1 MNDTRTVQYALCAVF
16 EILTDSCVAGNIAQ
30 LAVIERLP
38 DEILIEIFNFDR
50 LVSVTPS
57 QGRPD
62 RPWEWHRLVHVCR
75 RWRYIV
81 FESSRS
87 LGLQLFCTYGTPVKD
102 NLDCW
107 PALPIVM
114 QYAQLS
120 SPNPL
125 PMAARDEDDIIVA
138 LQHPHRISKIELT
151 VTTPLLERLTTLT
164 QGPFPVLEHLE
175 LMTQAETGHIL
186 PSESFGG
193 PFPSLRVLKLIR
205 VAFPLLQPP
214 LLSVENLVSLH
225 LEDLPSSGHISPES
239 LLIFLPKMRCLET
252 LHLYF
257 LSPISHPTTGRN
269 NPTPQRR
276 ALLPALECL
285 AFRGVSEDLEF
296 LLSGTDAPV
305 LKDIDVTF
313 FNQASIFDTTQL
325 LQFVCRTETQKS
337 YNNAKLY
344 CSETDISITLTRGR
358 RRHQVGLRV
367 QCMPLDWQL
376 SCMAEICDK
385 LSPIVCGV
393 QQLDI
398 GASFP
403 LPSEQDDMDPLPLLE
418 LFRPFNNV
426 KWLRLTANVENYVGY
441 ALNQETA
448 TGVLPNAKVV
458 PPALSFPASPPFA
471 STRPSEDVV
480 PITRTQSHTGSI
492 QELLCSNQTSLIRRA
507 VRKLGLGQKVET
519 REEKLRRYQATRES
533 LYSSRTSSFVR
544 RAVRKVG
551 FGQKN
556 VPVKVEELQPFSNF
570 RAHLTGSTPTR
581 YTLFGTA

>member
-1 MNDTRTVQYALCAVF
+1 MEV
-16 EILTDSCVAGNIAQ
+16 
-30 LAVIERLP
+30 
-38 DEILIEIFNFDR
+38 FNFDR
-50 LVSVTPS
+50 LVSVALS

-62 RPWEWHRLVHVCR
+62 PPWEWHRLVHVCR
-75 RWRYIV
+75 RWRYII
-81 FESSRS
+81 FESPRS

-114 QYAQLS
+114 QYSQLS

-125 PMAARDEDDIIVA
+125 PMAARDEDNIMVA

-151 VTTPLLERLTTLT
+151 VATPLLERLNTLT
-164 QGPFPVLEHLE
+164 QGSFPALEHLE

-193 PFPSLRVLKLIR
+193 PFPSLRVLKLTRI
-205 VAFPLLQPP
+205 AFSILQPP
-214 LLSVENLVSLH
+214 LLSLGNLVSLH
-225 LEDLPSSGHISPES
+225 LEDQPSSGHVSPET
-239 LLIFLPKMRCLET
+239 LLIFLPKMRRLET

-257 LSPISHPTTGRN
+257 LSPISRPTTRRN
-269 NPTPQRR
+269 NPTPQKR

-325 LQFVCRTETQKS
+325 LQFVCRTETQRS

-344 CSETDISITLTRGR
+344 CSGTDISITLTRRR
-358 RRHQVGLRV
+358 RRHQMGLRV

-385 LSPIVCGV
+385 LSPIVSGV

-418 LFRPFNNV
+418 LFRPFTNV
-426 KWLRLTANVENYVGY
+426 KWLRLTANVEHYVGY

-448 TGVLPNAKVV
+448 TGVLPNAQVV
-458 PPALSFPASPPFA
+458 PPALSLPANPPFT
-471 STRPSEDVV
+471 SIRPSEEVV
-480 PITRTQSHTGSI
+480 PITRTQSQTGSI
-492 QELLCSNQTSLIRRA
+492 QEVLYSNQTSLIRRA
-507 VRKLGLGQKVET
+507 VRKLGFRQKVET
-519 REEKLRRYQATRES
+519 REEKLWRYKVLRES
-533 LYSSRTSSFVR
+533 LYSNRTSFVR
-544 RAVRKVG
+544 RAARKVG
-551 FGQKN
+551 FG
-556 VPVKVEELQPFSNF
+556 
-570 RAHLTGSTPTR
+570 
-581 YTLFGTA
+581 